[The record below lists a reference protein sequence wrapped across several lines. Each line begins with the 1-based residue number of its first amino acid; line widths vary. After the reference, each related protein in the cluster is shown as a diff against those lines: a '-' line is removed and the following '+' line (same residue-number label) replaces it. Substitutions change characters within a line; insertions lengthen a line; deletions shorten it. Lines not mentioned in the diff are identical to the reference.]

1 MSYKYNVSIILVNYN
16 GKKYIDC
23 LFESLKK
30 MKKGNLKFEVVFV
43 DNASSDGSVD
53 YLKSKEYDKHMDI
66 RIVET
71 GANLGFAGGNNA
83 GVKACEGEYI
93 ILLNND
99 TAVTEDW
106 LVNLYDFMKNNKD
119 CCMANS
125 KLLFFYDF
133 IKITFATSDKI
144 LLKKDITINGE
155 KYHIDN
161 KFCKNLLYEDERL
174 VCFGHSEIS
183 IPLINGYASQELCF
197 DVIEA
202 SKNSQ
207 IKCEGVSMDIQDGEY
222 ILKLDEDLVTDKRF
236 SIVQNAG
243 SGVNENYDGYD
254 LGFGEIDSDKFD
266 EAYEINNGCGASII
280 MKKQDFVDC
289 GMFDERFF
297 MYYEDTDLSYR
308 IKASGKKIM
317 YCPNSVVRHIH
328 TGSSTEWS
336 PFFIYHVYR
345 NKLLFIYK
353 NISKGKFRKF
363 YFKQLLSSYR
373 AKNEMMIKGTKDAK
387 RIIKGEENI
396 HY

>member
-23 LFESLKK
+23 LFESLKN

-106 LVNLYDFMKNNKD
+106 LVNLYDFIKNNKD

-144 LLKKDITINGE
+144 LLKKDITVNGE

-161 KFCKNLLYEDERL
+161 KFCKNCGNELPNI
-174 VCFGHSEIS
+174 VS
-183 IPLINGYASQELCF
+183 I
-197 DVIEA
+197 
-202 SKNSQ
+202 
-207 IKCEGVSMDIQDGEY
+207 
-222 ILKLDEDLVTDKRF
+222 
-236 SIVQNAG
+236 
-243 SGVNENYDGYD
+243 
-254 LGFGEIDSDKFD
+254 
-266 EAYEINNGCGASII
+266 
-280 MKKQDFVDC
+280 
-289 GMFDERFF
+289 
-297 MYYEDTDLSYR
+297 
-308 IKASGKKIM
+308 
-317 YCPNSVVRHIH
+317 CPNCG
-328 TGSSTEWS
+328 TD
-336 PFFIYHVYR
+336 
-345 NKLLFIYK
+345 
-353 NISKGKFRKF
+353 
-363 YFKQLLSSYR
+363 
-373 AKNEMMIKGTKDAK
+373 NE
-387 RIIKGEENI
+387 
-396 HY
+396 